1 MQDFVLIPGPRA
13 PVSLLIKAPEKL
25 PASRENALKLF
36 GERADEIS
44 ARRSLLVV
52 AARHACA
59 TCCEVWVYT

>member
-1 MQDFVLIPGPRA
+1 MRDLVLIPGPRA
-13 PVSLLIKAPEKL
+13 PVSPLKAPEKL
-25 PASRENALKLF
+25 PDSRENALKLF

-44 ARRSLLVV
+44 ARRSLLLV